1 MFIGNQTVGIIGGL
15 LEKMPASQFWLMHA
29 AIAAGAG
36 LVFLVVGR
44 FFASMLSHEA
54 IAGGSPRPQPA

>member
-1 MFIGNQTVGIIGGL
+1 ML
-15 LEKMPASQFWLMHA
+15 HYA
-29 AIAAGAG
+29 